1 MTPVHEPLRDA
12 SDAEQKL
19 EILLN
24 ISRVLGDE
32 IHLDRMLMTMVS
44 EVTKAMKAER
54 TSLFLYDEVAKQLYT
69 KVAEGLQSKEIRVP
83 LGVGIVGM
91 AAETRTPINIPD
103 AYQDSRFN
111 PAFDKKSGFVTR
123 SILSL
128 PIISQQNRLLGV
140 VQVLNKRG
148 EPAFTDED
156 ESFLRAISTHL
167 ALALQRAELVD
178 SYVQTQKMQQY
189 LKLAHE
195 IQMGLVP
202 KNFPAFPDNPE
213 IDICAVLDPA
223 LDVGGDLYDFFLLD
237 DHRVCFII
245 GDVSDKGIPAAL
257 FMAITR
263 TAFKMSAMAGPP
275 SIATALAGV
284 NRLLCDGNDSQM
296 FVTAF
301 CGILDLRTGLV
312 EYSDGGHEPPFVIR
326 HGKHVE
332 LVDKKGG
339 MALGF
344 MDGIPFPTGYVQL
357 NPGDSLV
364 LYTDGVNEA
373 LDSESR
379 MFHVS
384 GIQSTLDKFVDCAS
398 AAAIVSSLAEDVA
411 KFVGTAPQSDDI
423 TILVIRYTTA
433 ADPVSPAFVSP

>member
-1 MTPVHEPLRDA
+1 MTPVHEPLRDV
-12 SDAEQKL
+12 SDAQQKL
-19 EILLN
+19 ETLLN
-24 ISRVLGDE
+24 IARTLGDE
-32 IHLDRMLMTMVS
+32 IHLDRMLKTMVS

-54 TSLFLYDEVAKQLYT
+54 TSLFLYDEESRQLYT

-103 AYQDSRFN
+103 AYQDRRFN
-111 PAFDKKSGFVTR
+111 PEFDKKSGFVTR
-123 SILSL
+123 SIISL

-148 EPAFTDED
+148 EASFTEED
-156 ESFLRAISTHL
+156 EIFLRAISTHL

-202 KNFPAFPDNPE
+202 KNFPAFPDKQV
-213 IDICAVLDPA
+213 DICAVLDPA

-237 DHRVCFII
+237 EHRVCFII

-263 TAFKMSAMAGPP
+263 TAFKISAMANPP
-275 SIATALAGV
+275 SVASALAAV

-326 HGKHVE
+326 HGDRVE
-332 LVDKKGG
+332 LVEKKGG

-373 LDSESR
+373 LDTESR

-384 GIQSTLDKFVDCAS
+384 GIERTLDRFVSGAS
-398 AAAIVSSLAEDVA
+398 AATVVSTLAADVA
-411 KFVGTAPQSDDI
+411 EFVGTAPQSDDI
-423 TILVIRYTTA
+423 TILVLRYTTV
-433 ADPVSPAFVSP
+433 ADQVV

>member
-1 MTPVHEPLRDA
+1 MTPVHEPLRDL
-12 SDAEQKL
+12 SDAQQKL
-19 EILLN
+19 ETLLN
-24 ISRVLGDE
+24 ISRVLAEE
-32 IHLDRMLMTMVS
+32 IHLDRMLTTMVS
-44 EVTKAMKAER
+44 EVTKAMRAER
-54 TSLFLYDEVAKQLYT
+54 TSLFLYDEEARQLYT
-69 KVAEGLQSKEIRVP
+69 KVAEGLESKEIRVP

-103 AYQDSRFN
+103 AYKDSRFN
-111 PAFDKKSGFVTR
+111 PAFDKKSGFITR

-128 PIISQQNRLLGV
+128 PIVSQQNRLIGV

-148 EPAFTDED
+148 NAAFTGED
-156 ESFLRAISTHL
+156 EIFLRAISTHL
-167 ALALQRAELVD
+167 ALALQRAELVN

-202 KNFPAFPDNPE
+202 KTFPAFPDKPE

-263 TAFKMSAMAGPP
+263 TAFKISAMNNPP
-275 SIATALAGV
+275 TMAAVLEVV
-284 NRLLCDGNDSQM
+284 NRFLCANNDSQM

-326 HGKHVE
+326 HGERVE
-332 LVDKKGG
+332 LIDKKGG

-357 NPGDSLV
+357 NPGDTLV
-364 LYTDGVNEA
+364 MYTDGVNEA
-373 LDSESR
+373 LDLESR

-384 GIQSTLDKFVDCAS
+384 GIERTLSRYVNGAPTETIVKAI
-398 AAAIVSSLAEDVA
+398 AADVEE
-411 KFVGTAPQSDDI
+411 FVGAAPQSDDI
-423 TILVIRYTTA
+423 TILVMRYTTL
-433 ADPVSPAFVSP
+433 ADRMAKIRN

>member
-1 MTPVHEPLRDA
+1 MTPAHEALPNV
-12 SDAEQKL
+12 SDPQQKL

-24 ISRVLGDE
+24 LSRTLGEE
-32 IHLDRMLMTMVS
+32 IHLDRMLVTMVS
-44 EVTKAMKAER
+44 EVTKAMNAER
-54 TSLFLYDEVAKQLYT
+54 TSLFLYDEAGKELYT

-91 AAETRTPINIPD
+91 AAETRCAINIPD
-103 AYQDSRFN
+103 AYKDSRFN
-111 PAFDKKSGFVTR
+111 PAFDKKSGFITR

-128 PIISQQNRLLGV
+128 PILSQENRLLGV
-140 VQVLNKRG
+140 VQVLNKRNPG
-148 EPAFTDED
+148 AFTSED
-156 ESFLRAISTHL
+156 ETFLRAIATHL
-167 ALALQRAELVD
+167 ALALQRAELVN
-178 SYVQTQKMQQY
+178 SFVQTQKMQQY

-202 KNFPAFPDNPE
+202 KDFTFPDMPG

-223 LDVGGDLYDFFLLD
+223 LDVGGDLYDFFPLD
-237 DHRVCFII
+237 EHRLCFII

-263 TAFKMSAMAGPP
+263 TAFKISAMANPP
-275 SIATALAGV
+275 TVATTLAAV
-284 NRLLCDGNDSQM
+284 NRFLCDGNESQM

-301 CGILDLRTGLV
+301 CGILDLRTGKV

-326 HGKHVE
+326 HGERVE
-332 LVDKKGG
+332 LVDKVGG

-344 MDGIPFPTGYVQL
+344 MDGIPFSTGYVQL

-373 LDSESR
+373 LDLESR
-379 MFHVS
+379 MFHVD
-384 GIQSTLDKFVDCAS
+384 GITKTLNRFVDGAPAS
-398 AAAIVSSLAEDVA
+398 AIVSALAADVA
-411 KFVGTAPQSDDI
+411 EFVGTAPQSDDI
-423 TILVIRYTTA
+423 TILVMKYLGCDGA
-433 ADPVSPAFVSP
+433 GKAVPQ

>member
-1 MTPVHEPLRDA
+1 MPVHEPLGDI
-12 SDAEQKL
+12 SDVQQKL

-24 ISRVLGDE
+24 ISHTLGEE
-32 IHLDRMLMTMVS
+32 IHLDSMLTTMVS

-54 TSLFLYDEVAKQLYT
+54 TSLFLYDEGAHQLYT

-83 LGVGIVGM
+83 MGVGIVGM
-91 AAETRTPINIPD
+91 AAETRCPINIPD
-103 AYQDSRFN
+103 AYQDPRFN
-111 PAFDKKSGFVTR
+111 PEFDKKSGFVTR
-123 SILSL
+123 AILCL

-148 EPAFTDED
+148 GSAFTSED
-156 ESFLRAISTHL
+156 ETFLRAISTHL

-178 SYVQTQKMQQY
+178 SYVQTQKLQQY

-202 KNFPAFPDNPE
+202 KQFPAFPDKPQV
-213 IDICAVLDPA
+213 DICAVLDPA
-223 LDVGGDLYDFFLLD
+223 LEVGGDLYDFFLLD
-237 DHRVCFII
+237 EHRVCFII

-263 TAFKMSAMAGPP
+263 TAFKISAMANPP
-275 SIATALAGV
+275 SVAATLAAV
-284 NRLLCDGNDSQM
+284 NRFLCDGNDSQM

-326 HGKHVE
+326 DGQRVE
-332 LVDKKGG
+332 LVEKNGG

-357 NPGDSLV
+357 SPGDSLV

-373 LDSESR
+373 LDEESR

-384 GIQSTLDKFVDCAS
+384 GIEQTLNKFVNGAS
-398 AAAIVSSLAEDVA
+398 AATIVSSLAADVA
-411 KFVGTAPQSDDI
+411 HFVGSAPQSDDI
-423 TILVIRYTTA
+423 TILVMRYTRS
-433 ADPVSPAFVSP
+433 ADQSIV

>member
-1 MTPVHEPLRDA
+1 MSPVHESLGDL
-12 SDAEQKL
+12 SDAQQKL

-24 ISRVLGDE
+24 IAHTLGEE
-32 IHLDRMLMTMVS
+32 IHLDSMLTTMVS

-54 TSLFLYDEVAKQLYT
+54 TSLFLYDEGTRELYT

-91 AAETRTPINIPD
+91 AAETLSPINIPD
-103 AYQDSRFN
+103 AYQDPRFN
-111 PAFDKKSGFVTR
+111 PNFDKKSGFVTR

-128 PIISQQNRLLGV
+128 PIINQQNRLLGV

-148 EPAFTDED
+148 ASSFTCED
-156 ESFLRAISTHL
+156 ETFLRAISTHL

-178 SYVQTQKMQQY
+178 SYVQTQKLQQY

-202 KNFPAFPDNPE
+202 KDFPAFPDKPQ

-245 GDVSDKGIPAAL
+245 GDVSDKGVPAAL

-263 TAFKMSAMAGPP
+263 TAFKISAMANPP
-275 SIATALAGV
+275 TVATTLAAV
-284 NRLLCDGNDSQM
+284 NRFLCDGNDSQM

-301 CGILDLRTGLV
+301 CGILDLRTGLI

-326 HGKHVE
+326 HGERVE

-373 LDSESR
+373 LDAESR

-384 GIQSTLDKFVDCAS
+384 GIEQTLSRFVHGAS
-398 AAAIVSSLAEDVA
+398 AATIVSSLAADVA
-411 KFVGTAPQSDDI
+411 EFVGSAPQSDDI
-423 TILVIRYTTA
+423 TILVMRYTTDGPQA
-433 ADPVSPAFVSP
+433 IV

>member
-1 MTPVHEPLRDA
+1 MSTAQEPLRDW
-12 SDAEQKL
+12 SDAQQKL

-24 ISRVLGDE
+24 ISRALGE
-32 IHLDRMLMTMVS
+32 EFQLDRMLATMVS
-44 EVTKAMKAER
+44 EVTKAMRAER
-54 TSLFLYDEVAKQLYT
+54 TSLFLHDEAAKQLYS
-69 KVAEGLQSKEIRVP
+69 KVAEGLHSIEIRVP

-91 AAETRTPINIPD
+91 AAETRLPINIPD

-111 PAFDKKSGFVTR
+111 KEFDKKSGFVTR
-123 SILSL
+123 SILCL

-148 EPAFTDED
+148 GVFTEED

-178 SYVQTQKMQQY
+178 SYVQTQKLQQY

-202 KNFPAFPDNPE
+202 KDFPAFPDKPE
-213 IDICAVLDPA
+213 LDIVAVLDPA

-237 DHRVCFII
+237 DHRVCFVI

-263 TAFKMSAMAGPP
+263 TAFKISAIGNPGTVA
-275 SIATALAGV
+275 ATLETV
-284 NRLLCDGNDSQM
+284 NNFLCDGNESQM
-296 FVTAF
+296 FVTVF

-312 EYSDGGHEPPFVIR
+312 EYSDGGHEPPFIIR
-326 HGKHVE
+326 HRERVE
-332 LVDKKGG
+332 LLDKKGG

-344 MDGIPFPTGYVQL
+344 MSGLPFPTGYIQL
-357 NPGDSLV
+357 NPGDTLV

-373 LDSESR
+373 LDLQGR
-379 MFHVS
+379 MFHVD
-384 GIQSTLDKFVDCAS
+384 GIEKTLSNFVEGVPAS
-398 AAAIVSSLAEDVA
+398 VIVDTLVNDVA
-411 KFVGTAPQSDDI
+411 GFVGAAPQSDDI
-423 TILVIRYTTA
+423 TIMALRFLNSSVQL
-433 ADPVSPAFVSP
+433 S

>member
-1 MTPVHEPLRDA
+1 MITVDEPLRDV
-12 SDAEQKL
+12 SDAQQKL
-19 EILLN
+19 ETLLN
-24 ISRVLGDE
+24 IARTLGEE
-32 IHLDRMLMTMVS
+32 IHLDSMLTTMVS

-54 TSLFLYDEVAKQLYT
+54 TSLFLYDEAARQLYT

-91 AAETRTPINIPD
+91 AAETGRAINIPD
-103 AYQDSRFN
+103 AYQDHRFN
-111 PAFDKKSGFVTR
+111 PEFDKKSGFSTR

-148 EPAFTDED
+148 EASFTGED
-156 ESFLRAISTHL
+156 EIFLRAISTHL

-178 SYVQTQKMQQY
+178 SYVQTQKMHQY

-202 KNFPAFPDNPE
+202 QTFPAFPDKPE
-213 IDICAVLDPA
+213 VDICAVLDPA

-263 TAFKMSAMAGPP
+263 TAFKMSAMANPP
-275 SIATALAGV
+275 SIAATLAAV
-284 NRLLCDGNDSQM
+284 NRFLCDGNDSQM

-326 HGKHVE
+326 HGERVE

-373 LDSESR
+373 LDTESR

-384 GIQSTLDKFVDCAS
+384 GIERTLNRFVDGAAAATIVSTL
-398 AAAIVSSLAEDVA
+398 AADVA
-411 KFVGTAPQSDDI
+411 DFVGTAPQSDDI
-423 TILVIRYTTA
+423 TILVMRYTKFA
-433 ADPVSPAFVSP
+433 NQVA

>member
-1 MTPVHEPLRDA
+1 MSPVLEPLLDT
-12 SDAEQKL
+12 SDAQQKL

-24 ISRVLGDE
+24 ISRTLGDE
-32 IHLDRMLMTMVS
+32 IHLDRMLATMVS
-44 EVTKAMKAER
+44 EVTKAMRAER
-54 TSLFLYDEVAKQLYT
+54 TSLFLYDGETKHLYT
-69 KVAEGLQSKEIRVP
+69 KVAEGMQSVIIRVP

-91 AAETRTPINIPD
+91 AAENRSPINIPD

-111 PAFDKKSGFVTR
+111 PEFDRKSGFVTR

-128 PIISQQNRLLGV
+128 PIISQQNGLLGV

-148 EPAFTDED
+148 GGEFTADDEV
-156 ESFLRAISTHL
+156 FLRAISTHL
-167 ALALQRAELVD
+167 ALALQRAELVS
-178 SYVQTQKMQQY
+178 SYVQAQKMQQY
-189 LKLAHE
+189 LALAHE

-202 KNFPAFPDNPE
+202 KTFPAFPDKPQL
-213 IDICAVLDPA
+213 DVFAVLDPA
-223 LDVGGDLYDFFLLD
+223 LEVGGDLYDFFQLD
-237 DHRVCFII
+237 ENRICFVI

-263 TAFKMSAMAGPP
+263 TAFKISAMANSGAVA
-275 SIATALAGV
+275 ATLETV
-284 NRLLCDGNDSQM
+284 NRFLCDGNESQM
-296 FVTAF
+296 FVTVF

-326 HGKHVE
+326 HRDRVE
-332 LVDKKGG
+332 LLEKKGG

-357 NPGDSLV
+357 NPGDSLL

-373 LDSESR
+373 LDTEGR

-384 GIQSTLDKFVDCAS
+384 GIESTLKRHLDGSS
-398 AAAIVSSLAEDVA
+398 AKAMVTALAADVA
-411 KFVGTAPQSDDI
+411 TFVGSAPQSDDI
-423 TILVIRYTTA
+423 TILAMKYT
-433 ADPVSPAFVSP
+433 DGCSPSVVS